1 MPMGSRRQLSGNK
14 LSVAGDKVSI
24 ICLQAIAQQEEA
36 LWDEMLSAAGTIAE
50 DARRRYKESQQVSFS
65 KYSNCSHS

>member
-1 MPMGSRRQLSGNK
+1 MPSYRNRALARG
-14 LSVAGDKVSI
+14 VAGDGVLI

-50 DARRRYKESQQVSFS
+50 DARRRYKEAQQVSFS
-65 KYSNCSHS
+65 SKQEPSLTL